1 MTLIKDSGTRSHFDT
16 GAVRDG
22 QEGKGRMDLLPVRA
36 LIEVAKVFEAGAR
49 KYNARNWEK
58 GIPLS
63 RYMDSGLRHSLKW
76 LRGDR
81 DEPHLAMAIWNFM
94 CLQDTQQRIAEGWL
108 PMELNDLP
116 CNPIELTPKA
126 RSLVAALESQAR
138 KVRHAQTAAKKT
150 IRKPR
155 KTRKSR
161 G

>member
-1 MTLIKDSGTRSHFDT
+1 MTQIKDSGTRSNFTT

-22 QEGKGRMDLLPVRA
+22 QAGKGRMDLLPVRA
-36 LIEVAKVFEAGAR
+36 LIEVAKVFEAGAK
-49 KYNARNWEK
+49 KYAARNWEK

-63 RYMDSGLRHSLKW
+63 RYMDSGLRHAMKW

-81 DEPHLAMAIWNFM
+81 DEPHLAMACWNFL
-94 CLQDTQQRIAEGWL
+94 CLQDTQLRIAEGLL

-116 CNPIELTPKA
+116 CNPIDLTP
-126 RSLVAALESQAR
+126 E
-138 KVRHAQTAAKKT
+138 AKTTRIDASRLT
-150 IRKPR
+150 IRRMRKGSREIKNPLYR